1 MDHLTLIVMA
11 DERSPVRRYRLRRR
25 WVTRGPWIVAAW
37 VLLFLALAADWVSLR
52 LDALDVER
60 LRGEAARQ
68 GEALGALDAQVGSLA
83 QDLERL
89 RELER
94 KLRVIANL
102 PSAVV
107 EARLPVDG
115 APTGPPGGQGGAPE
129 EGEEGADAPSPAP
142 VGSGLPD
149 RSAAVSAPLFDEARV
164 SRTAGLAAALVAA
177 ASVRER
183 GFEELLAGLQGL
195 SERLAATPSIWPTE
209 GWVTSGFGTRI
220 SPFTGRRQ
228 FHAGLDIAGDFG
240 TPIVAPAKGRVAFV
254 GRQGGLG
261 QYLVIEHGHGLRTRF
276 AHVSEIFVRRGERV
290 ERGARIAAMGSTGRS
305 TGPHLHY
312 GVEVQGKPV
321 NPRDYI
327 VD

>member
-11 DERSPVRRYRLRRR
+11 DERSPVRRFRVRRR
-25 WVTRGPWIVAAW
+25 WVTRGPWVAAAW
-37 VLLFLALAADWVSLR
+37 VLLFLALAVDWVSLR

-60 LRGEAARQ
+60 LRAEASRHE
-68 GEALGALDAQVGSLA
+68 EALGALDAQVGSLA
-83 QDLERL
+83 QDLDRL

-94 KLRVIANL
+94 KLRLIANL
-102 PSAVV
+102 PGAVV
-107 EARLPVDG
+107 EAHVPADAEP
-115 APTGPPGGQGGAPE
+115 APSGGQGGDEAEDGP
-129 EGEEGADAPSPAP
+129 DAAALAP
-142 VGSGLPD
+142 VGSAPPEAP
-149 RSAAVSAPLFDEARV
+149 AASSSLLDEARLA
-164 SRTAGLAAALVAA
+164 RTAGLAAALAAA
-177 ASVRER
+177 ASLRER
-183 GFEELLAGLQGL
+183 GFRELLEGLQGL
-195 SERLAATPSIWPTE
+195 SERLAATPSIWPTD

-261 QYLVIEHGHGLRTRF
+261 QYLVIDHGHGIRTRF

-312 GVEVQGKPV
+312 AVEIQGKAV